1 MRLPNFKRLYKEDF
15 NKDDQALVDNLSVP
29 LNIGIETLYT
39 LANRNINFRDN
50 IACTVCTIQVTVDA
64 SGFPLK
70 TTTYP
75 LTLPTAVDGTQVI
88 SAISLTNTRVYTTST
103 PFITG
108 SKNQNNFIIQHISGL
123 PANVPFNLTI
133 ITYQN

>member
-1 MRLPNFKRLYKEDF
+1 MRIPSFKRLYKEDF
-15 NKDDQALVDNLSVP
+15 EKDDQALVDNLSVP

-50 IACTVCTIQVTVDA
+50 IACTVSTIQVTVDA

-75 LTLPTAVDGTQVI
+75 LTLPTSVDGTQII
-88 SAISLTNTRVYTTST
+88 SAISLTNIRVYTTST